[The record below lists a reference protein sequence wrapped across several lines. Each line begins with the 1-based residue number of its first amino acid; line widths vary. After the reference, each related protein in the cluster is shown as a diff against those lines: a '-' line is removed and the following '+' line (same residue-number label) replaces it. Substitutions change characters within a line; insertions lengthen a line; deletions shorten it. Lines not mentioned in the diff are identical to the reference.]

1 MGKKKTT
8 ATIVVAVLVFIYRMG
23 RALRVRIRQEA
34 RRIRRR
40 AKRKLCHTIGTH
52 YYTSYPETSLSRLV
66 NCVLFQKVMR
76 LDTQAPSP
84 VHPSSIVGPWSK
96 IKMGENVYPGFNV
109 GHYIQAIN
117 GIIFGSN
124 ILIGPNVCIVSANH
138 DPANYDKY
146 IEDPPIEISDNVW
159 IGANSTILPSVKI
172 GKNVII
178 GAGSVVTGD
187 IPDDCIATGNPCLVI
202 KHMQT

>member
-1 MGKKKTT
+1 MKGKKIAATRIVT
-8 ATIVVAVLVFIYRMG
+8 ALVFITN
-23 RALRVRIRQEA
+23 RVRA
-34 RRIRRR
+34 KPKRIRRE
-40 AKRKLCHTIGTH
+40 AKRKLYHAIGNH
-52 YYTSYPETSLSRLV
+52 YYISYPETSLSRLV

-76 LDTQAPSP
+76 LDTEAPSP
-84 VHPSSIVGPWSK
+84 VHPSSVVGPWLK
-96 IKMGENVYPGFNV
+96 IKMGKDVYPGFNV

-124 ILIGPNVCIVSANH
+124 ILIGPNVCIISANH

-146 IEDPPIEISDNVW
+146 IDAPPIEISDNVW

-187 IPDDCIATGNPCLVI
+187 IPDDCIATGNPCRAI
-202 KHMQT
+202 KQMQTRLKVS